1 MLSILSSMLLISLAF
16 TIVGLTSNRWF
27 QIDGEKEA
35 NETEPNSIQIGL
47 WFMCP
52 PNNTD
57 NCVRLDS
64 HLKWNDINQSQ
75 ALYLLGIFFLS
86 TSLFISVYVRI
97 RSRNLIK
104 SEHQPNSNFSISSS
118 FAISTYPAANL
129 SGDESTSYNDEH
141 HRTRLIRATLR
152 RCLICL
158 EVILIAD
165 FVSRS
170 LSVYL
175 LRRFLLNS
183 VLINEDGLL
192 FRYELPFWLVLS
204 SIVASAFMS
213 FILLAGLVSRRFWED
228 GSGGENSSSSLMM
241 ITSTSS
247 SSSSSDIGT
256 LRPVFV
262 LNDGRLRYGNKY
274 VSRTGSVNP
283 EITISNYYD
292 LKRNHSIA
300 KDSDLSN
307 RSDLNMSFIRGSI
320 RSVKNLSKRFPA
332 VVFR

>member
-57 NCVRLDS
+57 NCVRFDS

-75 ALYLLGIFFLS
+75 ALYLLGLFFLS

-104 SEHQPNSNFSISSS
+104 IEQQPNSNFSISSS

-129 SGDESTSYNDEH
+129 SADESTSYNDEH

-158 EVILIAD
+158 EIILIAD

-204 SIVASAFMS
+204 SIVASALMS
-213 FILLAGLVSRRFWED
+213 FILLVGLVSRRLWND
-228 GSGGENSSSSLMM
+228 GREGENSSSSLMM
-241 ITSTSS
+241 ITSTS

-262 LNDGRLRYGNKY
+262 LNDGRLSYGNKY
-274 VSRTGSVNP
+274 VSRSGCVNP

-292 LKRNHSIA
+292 LKRTHSIA
-300 KDSDLSN
+300 RDSDVSN